1 VFTGTV
7 SAVPTV
13 ADASSPSAAVLAR
26 QHADHVLGRDGAV
39 PGRLLSAAHGV
50 EVLAYD
56 DASRDAVHCTTI
68 GLSDLDVATMHPTE
82 LVCSVRP
89 EQVEA
94 ARFLLAAV
102 VRVAVERDGELVLGA
117 VIGNATPLL
126 AGTAICGV
134 LLTTGL
140 LFEDFDDFDLVEG
153 PDGGIALQV
162 LTVVPLTG
170 DDLARHRAYGRDALE
185 DALDAATVD
194 LLDVTRGD
202 LGADPSER

>member
-1 VFTGTV
+1 MP
-7 SAVPTV
+7 SV
-13 ADASSPSAAVLAR
+13 ADLAR

-39 PGRLLSAAHGV
+39 VGRPLSEAHGV
-50 EVLAYD
+50 QVVAYAD
-56 DASRDAVHCTTI
+56 PAHDAVHCVTI
-68 GLSDLDVATMHPTE
+68 GLSELGVATMHPTE

-102 VRVAVERDGELVLGA
+102 VRVAVERGGELVLGA
-117 VIGNATPLL
+117 VIGNPTPLL

-134 LLTTGL
+134 LLTSGL
-140 LFEDFDDFDLVEG
+140 LLEDFDDFDLVEG

-170 DDLARHRAYGRDALE
+170 GDLARHRAYGRDALE
-185 DALDAATVD
+185 DALDVAPAD

-202 LGADPSER
+202 LDEGAPER

>member
-1 VFTGTV
+1 MITGTV
-7 SAVPTV
+7 GSVPPV
-13 ADASSPSAAVLAR
+13 AELAR
-26 QHADHVLGRDGAV
+26 QHADHVLGRDGTVA
-39 PGRLLSAAHGV
+39 GRLLSVDHGV
-50 EVLAYD
+50 QIVTYD
-56 DASRDAVHCTTI
+56 DAARDAVHCTTI
-68 GLSDLDVATMHPTE
+68 GLSELPVTTVHPTE

-117 VIGNATPLL
+117 VIGNPTPLL
-126 AGTAICGV
+126 AGTAVCGV
-134 LLTTGL
+134 LLTAGV
-140 LFEDFDDFDLVEG
+140 LFEDLDDLDLVEG

-170 DDLARHRAYGRDALE
+170 GDLARHRAYGRDALE
-185 DALDAATVD
+185 DALDVAAVD

-202 LGADPSER
+202 LGEDPAER